1 MRKFAF
7 LMWFLGI
14 SFVVFMVVMFAVMN
28 STPAHVD
35 LFFAEGDIATF
46 LVIASS
52 FLVGFSTCFILSW
65 LRRVANRHVRP
76 ERRATHTS
84 LRSMTDEF

>member
-1 MRKFAF
+1 MRKFGF

-14 SFVVFMVVMFAVMN
+14 AFVVFMVVMFAIMN

-52 FLVGFSTCFILSW
+52 FLMGFSACFILSW
-65 LRRVANRHVRP
+65 LKKIVNRHARP
-76 ERRATHTS
+76 ERRATHIS
-84 LRSMTDEF
+84 LRSRTDEF